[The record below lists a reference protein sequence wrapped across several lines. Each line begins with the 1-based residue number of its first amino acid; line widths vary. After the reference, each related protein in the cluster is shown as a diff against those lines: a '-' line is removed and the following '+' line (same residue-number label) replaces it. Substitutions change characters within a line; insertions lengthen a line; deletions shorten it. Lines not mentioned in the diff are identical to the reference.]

1 MNLNKFYN
9 LLLLTVALVC
19 TSCIHEAI
27 PDCPTLAVRI
37 AVKDKNYF
45 NIDKVDLESR
55 VSEELPF
62 QEYVPSLYWTL
73 RDFETG
79 DVVDYQSLIDIESD
93 NEERILPIHIRP
105 DLPHGKYIL
114 TVWGGMGSE
123 GALEDDPTTF
133 HLHRNNTELNDVYLT
148 NDTIVYDPRNYDY
161 LVELERI
168 KGKLIIEGVNLPE
181 GLTRS
186 EETVTG
192 LYSYVDNSFNYS
204 DRVSVIKASDLDIN
218 QGLTEAGFIVNTAVL
233 SPSAE
238 ENGSVLTMK
247 FRHGEETLN
256 QTYTAPNVNININ
269 RNELTVVR
277 YEWDKVDYGFNIYL
291 LVNGNWE
298 LVSRMELE

>member
-1 MNLNKFYN
+1 MKLNNIYKFLILIAG
-9 LLLLTVALVC
+9 LLC
-19 TSCIHEAI
+19 TSCIRDAI
-27 PDCPTLAVRI
+27 ADCPPLAVKI

-45 NIDKVDLESR
+45 NVDNVDLETR
-55 VSEELPF
+55 VSEDLPF
-62 QEYVPSLYWTL
+62 QEYVGSLYWTL

-79 DVVDYQSLIDIESD
+79 DVVDYHSLINIESD
-93 NEERILPIHIRP
+93 NNEQILPLHIRP

-148 NDTIVYDPRNYDY
+148 NDTIVYDPWNYDY

-181 GLTRS
+181 DLTRS
-186 EETVTG
+186 EESVTG

-204 DRVSVIKASDLDIN
+204 DRVSVTKASDLDVN
-218 QGLTEAGFIVNTAVL
+218 QGMTDTGLIVNTAVL
-233 SPSAE
+233 SPSVE
-238 ENGSVLTMK
+238 KNGSILTMT
-247 FRHGEETLN
+247 FSHGDEILN

-277 YEWDKVDYGFNIYL
+277 YEWDEVDYGFNIYL